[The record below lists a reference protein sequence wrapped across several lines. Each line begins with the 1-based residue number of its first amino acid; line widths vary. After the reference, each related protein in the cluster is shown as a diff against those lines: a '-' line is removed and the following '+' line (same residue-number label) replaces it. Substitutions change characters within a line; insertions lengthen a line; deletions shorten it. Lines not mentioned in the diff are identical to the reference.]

1 MNKIKM
7 MKGINKMNKIKMIK
21 TSYVLNT
28 SNEFEEV
35 EKDIKA
41 ITNEHYKNIVDAKQ
55 FFINLGGTE
64 KHTKKNGKVVKIV
77 SISPDNT
84 MKSVYE
90 FSFS

>member
-1 MNKIKM
+1 
-7 MKGINKMNKIKMIK
+7 MIK

-28 SNEFEEV
+28 SNEFEETKK
-35 EKDIKA
+35 EIKE
-41 ITNEHYKNIVDAKQ
+41 ITNEQYKNSVDAKQ
-55 FFINLGGTE
+55 FFINLGGIE

-77 SISPDNT
+77 SISPDCT

>member
-1 MNKIKM
+1 MNK
-7 MKGINKMNKIKMIK
+7 NKIKMIK
-21 TSYVLNT
+21 TNYILN
-28 SNEFEEV
+28 NNDDVFEETRK
-35 EKDIKA
+35 EIKE

-84 MKSVYE
+84 MKSIYE